1 MTYCY
6 LLILTTLQYLNNI
19 TNTEHCTCCYH
30 VEHFHDHSTA
40 AKIADPQQ
48 TIHTAY
54 NVCVGNYTAGTH
66 HMHQGS
72 SACTHILVSIFY
84 THAYHDH

>member
-6 LLILTTLQYLNNI
+6 LLILTTSQYLNNI

-48 TIHTAY
+48 TIYTAC
-54 NVCVGNYTAGTH
+54 NVCNGNYTIGRIEWIKDL
-66 HMHQGS
+66 MH
-72 SACTHILVSIFY
+72 AHVS
-84 THAYHDH
+84 